1 MQYAWPDISFIFNL
15 TPSLHFLNIIS
26 FNIFPHPRF
35 VPKRRVPTMINDQ
48 RFLRQTHWGKINLY
62 SSTIQER
69 QDKHPEGTLLYTG
82 REFSPHIKNGKL

>member
-15 TPSLHFLNIIS
+15 TPHLHFLNIIS
-26 FNIFPHPRF
+26 FNFFPHPQY
-35 VPKRRVPTMINDQ
+35 VPKRRVPTMINE

-69 QDKHPEGTLLYTG
+69 QDKHLEGTLLCTG
-82 REFSPHIKNGKL
+82 REFSPYIKNGKL